1 MVMKAR
7 LRTDKLWV
15 SYNDHTVLKG
25 IDAAIP
31 DGHFT
36 AIIGANGCGKSSLL
50 KSIINLIR
58 PAAGSVTLDG
68 CSITNMRPSELARN
82 VAMLP
87 QAPIAPE
94 GITVAE
100 LVARGRFAWQSF
112 FPRYSLKDHEAVATA
127 LSATRLE
134 GLADKLL
141 SELSGGQRQRAWI
154 AMVLAQ
160 DTQIILLD
168 EPTSFLDLSH
178 QVELMQLLVRLRK
191 QGKTIVAVLHDI
203 NQACRYADNLIAL
216 ADGRVIAAGSPG
228 EILSPALVEEAF
240 GLKVMVASDPVSGTP
255 MAVAL

>member
-1 MVMKAR
+1 
-7 LRTDKLWV
+7 
-15 SYNDHTVLKG
+15 
-25 IDAAIP
+25 
-31 DGHFT
+31 
-36 AIIGANGCGKSSLL
+36 
-50 KSIINLIR
+50 
-58 PAAGSVTLDG
+58 
-68 CSITNMRPSELARN
+68 MRPSELARN

-216 ADGRVIAAGSPG
+216 ADGRVIAAGAPS
-228 EILSPALVEEAF
+228 EILSPALVEEVF